1 MGCTQQERLELQVLS
16 GANCSWNQ
24 PGLTLSP
31 LHCMLQLYVTAITSS
46 PHMLQLYVSTV
57 VVCPSC
63 IMWSLHAASC
73 LSTTSS
79 ERRQVLHSNAS
90 FVLCSTAE
98 LCVTA
103 VLCAVAMWRV
113 DWEEEAVEARKQS
126 IAMQAERLLHSSSC
140 DAPDVEQLG
149 WGTAGLL
156 PSR

>member
-1 MGCTQQERLELQVLS
+1 MSKLYYVE
-16 GANCSWNQ
+16 
-24 PGLTLSP
+24 SP
-31 LHCMLQLYVTAITSS
+31 CGKLFVNNKLA
-46 PHMLQLYVSTV
+46 
-57 VVCPSC
+57 
-63 IMWSLHAASC
+63 
-73 LSTTSS
+73 SS

-103 VLCAVAMWRV
+103 VSCGASMWRV
-113 DWEEEAVEARKQS
+113 DWEEEEAEARKQS

-140 DAPDVEQLG
+140 DARDVEQLG